1 MPSFEH
7 HRDKCDTAKC
17 AQLALQTADP
27 NKHADWII
35 ITAFYQAAH
44 WIEAFFALADP
55 EVHPRS
61 HAARRAA
68 VNRHED
74 LEKIVDSYLSLYN
87 ASIRA
92 RYQAETYRD
101 DTDEVKELL
110 EEDLD
115 LIVTHVSLLINQFQT

>member
-1 MPSFEH
+1 MPSFEQ
-7 HRDKCDTAKC
+7 HRNHCDTAKC

-27 NKHADWII
+27 NQHADWII
-35 ITAFYQAAH
+35 ITAFYQASH

-68 VNRHED
+68 VNRHKK
-74 LEKIVDSYLSLYN
+74 LERIVDSYTNLYD

-92 RYQAETYRD
+92 RYQGDPYQD

-110 EEDLD
+110 EKDLD
-115 LIVTHVSLLINQFQT
+115 LIVTHVSQLIGEPQT